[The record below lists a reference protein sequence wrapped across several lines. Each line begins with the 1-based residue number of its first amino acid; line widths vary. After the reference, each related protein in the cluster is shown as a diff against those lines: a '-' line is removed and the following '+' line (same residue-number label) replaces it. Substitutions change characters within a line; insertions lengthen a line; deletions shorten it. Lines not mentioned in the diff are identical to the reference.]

1 VKQGQPIIN
10 APGVVVCLL
19 AIFVGVHLVRSFI
32 PESQDAWL
40 IELLAFVP
48 ARLSPGG
55 AEFYGGEAAVYTQF
69 VTHMFLHGDLTHL
82 IVNSAWFLA
91 FGTSVARRTGG
102 MRFLAFFLI
111 CGICGALFY
120 LAWNP
125 GMRNPMIGASG
136 AISGLMGASF
146 RFLFGALHSAD
157 PDAIAGESYQPPL
170 LSLRDTL
177 TDRRLLSFIL
187 GWTGLNILFAWGAAE
202 LADGMNIAWEAHL
215 GGFYAG
221 LLLFGWFDR
230 QPAVHQNVASA
241 E

>member
-1 VKQGQPIIN
+1 MQRRQPILN
-10 APGVVVCLL
+10 APGVVVGLL
-19 AIFVGVHLVRSFI
+19 LIFVGVHLVRSVL
-32 PESQDAWL
+32 PESQDYWL

-55 AEFYGGEAAVYTQF
+55 SEFYGGEAAAFTQF

-91 FGTSVARRTGG
+91 FGTAVARRTGSW
-102 MRFLAFFLI
+102 RFLAFFLI

-146 RFLFGALHSAD
+146 RFLLGPLNSAD
-157 PDAIAGESYQPPL
+157 LDAIAGETYQPPL
-170 LSLRDTL
+170 LSLRQTL
-177 TDRRLLSFIL
+177 TDRRILAFIL
-187 GWTGLNILFAWGAAE
+187 GWTALNILFAWGAAE
-202 LADGMNIAWEAHL
+202 LAEGLNIAWEAHL

-230 QPAVHQNVASA
+230 QPAVHHDVASA

>member
-1 VKQGQPIIN
+1 VW
-10 APGVVVCLL
+10 LL
-19 AIFVGVHLVRSFI
+19 LTFVAVHLVRSI
-32 PESQDAWL
+32 LPETQDYWL

-55 AEFYGGEAAVYTQF
+55 SNYYGGETAALTQF
-69 VTHMFLHGDLTHL
+69 ITHVFLHGDLAHL
-82 IVNSAWFLA
+82 AVNSAWFLA
-91 FGTSVARRTGG
+91 FGTSVARRTGAA
-102 MRFLAFFLI
+102 RFLAFFLI

-146 RFLFGALHSAD
+146 RFLFGALNSAD
-157 PDAIAGESYQPPL
+157 PDAIAGEVYQPRL
-170 LSLRDTL
+170 LSLRETL
-177 TDRRLLSFIL
+177 TDRRILTFIL
-187 GWTGLNILFAWGAAE
+187 GWTALNILFAWGAGE
-202 LADGMNIAWEAHL
+202 VLEGMSIAWETHL

-230 QPAVHQNVASA
+230 QPAVYQNVAGA